1 MPELASAVGFSD
13 ESPQSRNVEP
23 SSPFWRAGRSWFAA
37 VLLIPMAF
45 VVAGT
50 VMIGRSGYDA
60 TSIGYPGLT
69 TSLSSAILR
78 VIVELSSVV
87 TVGGL
92 FFAVFTRARRGA
104 DRLMVRGASD
114 MRIVRWSALI
124 WLVGAVALVP
134 VDAADANGAPLA
146 KLLTPGAL
154 GYLVSASYIPAAWVF
169 VVVVAGIVCLI
180 VNFVQT
186 WQVTLL
192 AFGLSVLALLAPVV
206 VAQVLVG
213 PNHDWGGDAA
223 IFGTPAAAVLFGTTF
238 TYLSRR
244 GMGPQPYRAT
254 TLRFLR
260 VAIVCWGIIVGS
272 DVIITLFEIAG
283 RPVLS
288 TPTGVLFLVR
298 FLLLAGVVPIGYIAW
313 RRLRRDVTATAI
325 SRTLIVSALMLLAGN
340 LGVAVLMTRIP
351 PPVFFVSTSI
361 AQNFL
366 GFNVTATPTLAVFL
380 FDWRINILFIVISAV
395 GIGLYLFGVVRLRRR
410 GDKWNPG
417 RTIAWILGWLV
428 VVLTTSSGLGR
439 YSGASF
445 SAHMVLHMSLNM
457 LVPVLLVL
465 GGPITLALRAST
477 PKPSNQAAGVHEW
490 LTALL
495 NWKLTRN
502 LYNPL
507 VVFVSFIGSY
517 YVLYFTDIFY
527 QAMRYHWAHQLLD
540 IHFIFVG
547 YLFYSLV
554 IGVDLPPRPLP
565 HIGKLGL
572 VLAAMPFHA
581 FFGVIVMT
589 SDTVIAKLFYQ
600 YLNEPWMTNL
610 KADQYLG
617 GGIAWSAGELP
628 LIVVVVALVTQW
640 AKQDSRVAART
651 DRHLDAGLDDS
662 FDVYNAMLT
671 GLAQRREVR
680 PGAPAPS
687 SRTDDHEH

>member
-1 MPELASAVGFSD
+1 MPSI
-13 ESPQSRNVEP
+13 
-23 SSPFWRAGRSWFAA
+23 PFWRDGRLWFAA
-37 VLLIPMAF
+37 VLLIPTVL

-69 TSLSSAILR
+69 TSLCSAILR
-78 VIVELSSVV
+78 IVVELSSVV

-124 WLVGAVALVP
+124 WLLGAVALVP
-134 VDAADANGAPLA
+134 VDAADANGAPLS

-154 GYLVSASYIPAAWVF
+154 GYLVSASYVPAAWVF

-186 WQVTLL
+186 WQVSLL
-192 AFGLSVLALLAPVV
+192 ALGLSILALLAPVV

-223 IFGTPAAAVLFGTTF
+223 IFGTPAAAVLFGTAF

-244 GMGPQPYRAT
+244 GKGPQPSRAT
-254 TLRFLR
+254 TMRFLR
-260 VAIVCWGIIVGS
+260 VAVVCWVIVVGS
-272 DVIITLFEIAG
+272 DVIITLFEVAG
-283 RPVLS
+283 RPILS

-298 FLLLAGVVPIGYIAW
+298 FLLLATVAPIGYVVW
-313 RRLRRDVTATAI
+313 RRLRRDAHATAI
-325 SRTLIVSALMLLAGN
+325 SRTLVACALVLLAGN

-351 PPVFFVSTSI
+351 PPVFFVSTTI

-366 GFNVTATPTLAVFL
+366 GFNVTATPTLPVFL
-380 FDWRINILFIVISAV
+380 FDWRINILFLVISSV
-395 GIGLYLFGVVRLRRR
+395 GIGLYLFGVVRLHRR
-410 GDKWNPG
+410 GDRWNPG
-417 RTIAWILGWLV
+417 RTIAWVLGWVV

-445 SAHMVLHMSLNM
+445 SVHMVLHMSLNM
-457 LVPVLLVL
+457 LVPVLLVM

-477 PKPSNQAAGVHEW
+477 AKRQGQAAGFHEW
-490 LTALL
+490 ATALL
-495 NWKLTRN
+495 NWRLIRN

-517 YVLYFTDIFY
+517 YLLYFTDIFY

-581 FFGVIVMT
+581 FFGVIVMS

-628 LIVVVVALVTQW
+628 LIVVVIALVTQW
-640 AKQDSRVAART
+640 AKQDRRVAART

-662 FDVYNAMLT
+662 FDAYNTMLS
-671 GLAQRREVR
+671 GLAQRRELR
-680 PGAPAPS
+680 PGAPSPAPS